1 MNRNTTP
8 FEMFYSELSSN
19 QRLHSAGEFQASD
32 RRLQRSCSY
41 GGPLCKFHVIEGQN
55 ACNQIKS
62 DRRYK
67 SA

>member
-32 RRLQRSCSY
+32 RRLQRSCSNANA
-41 GGPLCKFHVIEGQN
+41 LRKFQVIEGQN
-55 ACNQIKS
+55 AR
-62 DRRYK
+62 D
-67 SA
+67 

>member
-32 RRLQRSCSY
+32 RRLQRYCSND
-41 GGPLCKFHVIEGQN
+41 GPLRTFHVIEGQN
-55 ACNQIKS
+55 ARDQIKS

-67 SA
+67 NA